1 MKIFIAGASGGIGRQ
16 TVERAL
22 QAGHLVTALIRDPSK
37 LAIAHSN
44 LRIVTGDILQPLT
57 FAHHLQGQQVV
68 ISALGISGAG
78 LFNDRPTVLYSR
90 GCANL
95 LAAIEQYGVGR
106 IFCISAS
113 ALEVSPVL
121 PWYVRFA
128 AKYILQKLLKH
139 MYADLR
145 EMEAMVKASTT
156 GWTIIRPPQL
166 TDGPLTGQYRTAVN
180 AYLRNGL
187 KISRA
192 DVAHLIIH
200 QLKNNGLIHTTVE
213 MGY

>member
-1 MKIFIAGASGGIGRQ
+1 M
-16 TVERAL
+16 
-22 QAGHLVTALIRDPSK
+22 
-37 LAIAHSN
+37 
-44 LRIVTGDILQPLT
+44 
-57 FAHHLQGQQVV
+57 
-68 ISALGISGAG
+68 
-78 LFNDRPTVLYSR
+78 
-90 GCANL
+90 
-95 LAAIEQYGVGR
+95 EQYGVGR

-145 EMEAMVKASTT
+145 EMEAIVKASTT

-166 TDGPLTGQYRTAVN
+166 TNGPLTGEYRTAVN

-192 DVAHLIIH
+192 DVAHLVIH
-200 QLKNNGLIHTTVE
+200 QLNNNGFIHTTVE